1 MQRPLPWFWIV
12 LALLLLLAPIPA
24 GRLVLDVLGGI
35 TLSLLLLPLLL
46 GVAGFVA
53 WQLLQRRLRTCGT
66 CGFTSVGL
74 DQCPAC
80 GSSLL
85 NGPSGDSDVGT
96 AGLPEL
102 DARDVTIDVDVL
114 SDDP

>member
-12 LALLLLLAPIPA
+12 LALLLLLAPSPA
-24 GRLVLDVLGGI
+24 GRVVLDVLGGL
-35 TLSLLLLPLLL
+35 TLSLLLLPALL

-53 WQLLQRRLRTCGT
+53 WQVLQRRLRTCAA
-66 CGFTSVGL
+66 CGFTSMGM

-85 NGPSGDSDVGT
+85 DGPEGGSTS
-96 AGLPEL
+96 AARGLPDI
-102 DARDVTIDVDVL
+102 DARNVTIDVEVL
-114 SDDP
+114 DDES

>member
-24 GRLVLDVLGGI
+24 GRVVLDVLGGI

-46 GVAGFVA
+46 GAVGFVA
-53 WQLLQRRLRTCGT
+53 WQVLQRRLRTCSA
-66 CGFTSVGL
+66 CGFTSMGL

-80 GSSLL
+80 GTPLRGQQSAPASS
-85 NGPSGDSDVGT
+85 S
-96 AGLPEL
+96 AALPEV
-102 DARDVTIDVDVL
+102 DARDVTIDVEVL
-114 SDDP
+114 NDEP